1 MWIIFACLS
10 AFFAG
15 ITAVISKC
23 GIKTTDSSLA
33 TALRTIVIIIFSW
46 LIVVIVGSFNT
57 ITTIE
62 NKTLLFIILSGLS
75 TGASWICYF
84 KALQLGSVNKVVPI
98 DKSSTILT
106 IILAIIF
113 FNEGF
118 SILKLCAIILIILG
132 IYLMI
137 EKKDVTYQ
145 TNHKNWIIYA
155 LLSAIFASLTAI
167 LGKMGIS
174 NIESNLGTAIRTSVV
189 LIMAWILVFMTGKT
203 KNLKHINRNELFFI
217 FLSGI
222 TTGASWLCYYN
233 ALQNGTTSV
242 VVAIDKLSII
252 VTVIFSYFAF
262 KERLSKKS
270 FLGLM
275 LLIGG
280 TILLAII

>member
-118 SILKLCAIILIILG
+118 SILKLCAIILISLG